1 MKIST
6 LFFTSS
12 IFIGLA
18 YLVSKKP
25 SLTRERQEELIQQ
38 IVIRSVAALKSCELA
53 MEKSNASYLREN
65 ASLLHASLQQELVKA
80 LDAQDEDQLTEL
92 NSATEEFR
100 FYYEYDEAQ
109 AFDLAYIKH
118 QRAQCDTLIAALQRL
133 TRSVDVNIK
142 EIAQRNLAIFSR
154 YYSALKYF
162 HENFLSVDEHRIRDF
177 AHQIWESEGRPEG
190 QAARHWAMAVELSKK
205 LTPAELQL
213 AFEEKRSAVDLLS
226 TSRFDP
232 ASGTETIH

>member
-1 MKIST
+1 MKLST
-6 LFFTSS
+6 FLLASS
-12 IFIGLA
+12 VFIGLA
-18 YLVSKKP
+18 YLGTKKP
-25 SLTRERQEELIQQ
+25 SLTQEKQEELIQQ
-38 IVIRSVAALKSCELA
+38 IVIRSVATLKSCELA

-65 ASLLHASLQQELVKA
+65 ASLMHANLQQELA
-80 LDAQDEDQLTEL
+80 TILDAQANEEL
-92 NSATEEFR
+92 SSLYYAAQKFR
-100 FYYEYDEAQ
+100 FHYEYDEAQ

-118 QRAQCDTLIAALQRL
+118 QRAQCDILIAALQRL
-133 TRSVDVNIK
+133 TRSADVNIK